1 MTTPR
6 PRSMPPLRVAALAL
20 LGLLAGAASASAQAP
35 ISPGGLA
42 AGTPALAAVPALVGQ
57 PLSFAGTVGGTGAG
71 SRLQV
76 QLRARA
82 TTQWRTVATVVADG
96 DGAFQASWTSVVAGR
111 FAVRAVPLGR
121 AVAASVEAPLATTVT
136 VYRPAT
142 ATWYDLAG
150 RTGACGVHITAA
162 TIGVAHKTL
171 PCGSRVDVRYG
182 DRTLSVPVI
191 DRGPYARGVSYDLT
205 RAAADALGMTAAGKA
220 QVGVLPAG
228 ERTPSAL
235 LLAGAFGGL
244 PAVG

>member
-6 PRSMPPLRVAALAL
+6 PRSMPPFRVAAVAL
-20 LGLLAGAASASAQAP
+20 LGALAAGAPASAQDA
-35 ISPGGLA
+35 IAPGGMA

-57 PLSFAGTVGGTGAG
+57 PLSFAGTVGGAGAG
-71 SRLQV
+71 SRVEV
-76 QLRARA
+76 QLRARG
-82 TTQWRTVATVVADG
+82 TSQWRTVATVVADG

-111 FAVRAVPLGR
+111 FAVRATPLGR
-121 AVAASVEAPLATTVT
+121 AVAASVRTPLMTVVT
-136 VYRPAT
+136 VYRAAT

-150 RTGACGVHITAA
+150 RTGACGVHITSA
-162 TIGVAHKTL
+162 TIGVAHRTL

-191 DRGPYARGVSYDLT
+191 DRGPYAHGVSYDLT

-228 ERTPSAL
+228 ERTPAPL
-235 LLAGAFGGL
+235 LLAGAFSAL